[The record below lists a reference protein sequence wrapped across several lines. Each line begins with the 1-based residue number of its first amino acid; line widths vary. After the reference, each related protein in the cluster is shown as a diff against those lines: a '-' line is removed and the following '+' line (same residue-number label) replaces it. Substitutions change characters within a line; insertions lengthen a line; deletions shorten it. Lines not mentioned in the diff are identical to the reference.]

1 MKAIAIVLG
10 VLFVVG
16 LISIK
21 AAVAVTF
28 LGTCTAICLWINAKV
43 KVPSTNHRRVEVD
56 DSVMLES
63 YDGNFDHNP
72 LY

>member
-10 VLFVVG
+10 VLFMVG

-21 AAVAVTF
+21 AAVAVAF
-28 LGTCTAICLWINAKV
+28 LGTCTAICLWINTKV
-43 KVPSTNHRRVEVD
+43 KVPGSNHRRVEAD
-56 DSVMLES
+56 DAVMLES

>member
-10 VLFVVG
+10 VLFMVG

-21 AAVAVTF
+21 AAVAVAF

-43 KVPSTNHRRVEVD
+43 KVPGSNHRRVEAD
-56 DSVMLES
+56 DVVMLES

>member
-10 VLFVVG
+10 VLFMVG

-21 AAVAVTF
+21 ASVAVAF

-43 KVPSTNHRRVEVD
+43 KVPSTNHRKTEYD
-56 DSVMLES
+56 DEVMLES
-63 YDGNFDHNP
+63 FDGT
-72 LY
+72 YERYTIY